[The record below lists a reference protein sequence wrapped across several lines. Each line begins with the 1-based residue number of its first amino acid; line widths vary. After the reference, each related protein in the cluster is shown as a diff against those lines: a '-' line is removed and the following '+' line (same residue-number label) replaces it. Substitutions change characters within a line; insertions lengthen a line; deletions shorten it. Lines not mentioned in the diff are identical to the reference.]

1 MFTLGDED
9 NKQVITFLYQLVR
22 GMAARSYGLNVA
34 RLAGI
39 NQDIIQS
46 AELLSSQLEE
56 KVQKRRY
63 VGMKILQQLN
73 HFSSSFKYQ
82 ITYVF
87 VSLVHND
94 NAQNGNLCQGILT
107 EGENTF
113 YLKFFM
119 MFYFSK
125 YL

>member
-1 MFTLGDED
+1 
-9 NKQVITFLYQLVR
+9 
-22 GMAARSYGLNVA
+22 MAARSYGLNVA

-87 VSLVHND
+87 VSLVLND
-94 NAQNGNLCQGILT
+94 NAQNSNLCQGILT

-119 MFYFSK
+119 MFYFSQ

>member
-1 MFTLGDED
+1 MDLLFTLGDED

-34 RLAGI
+34 QLAGI

-87 VSLVHND
+87 CVFG
-94 NAQNGNLCQGILT
+94 A
-107 EGENTF
+107 
-113 YLKFFM
+113 
-119 MFYFSK
+119 
-125 YL
+125 

>member
-87 VSLVHND
+87 VSLVNND